1 MGNTNT
7 RTRTTARRIAAFLAL
22 LGALVLSSGVALM
35 ATATA
40 ADASHKPPPPPTL
53 KDWVCKYVGTPGV
66 NERLKHGNDG
76 LVWVST
82 SATQGNYFDDGQNR
96 SYVLLKNAPQDPK
109 PDASQC
115 PQPSNDWATA
125 DVQWI
130 EPSCENGNQADYA
143 TSGDHV
149 TWSVVSGSA
158 TPGSWITLK
167 AKATSPYE
175 FEHGDEDTKLFSHKF
190 DKAEVCRD
198 AAASV
203 EVTQPTCD
211 NQNTPGFEPSGSHV
225 TWEVLE
231 QDLTPG
237 GHVTVKFT
245 ADAGHEFP
253 DHEKTKTITK
263 NFDDAED
270 CTQFDATASV
280 EWVEPSCQ
288 NQNTPNYLPT
298 GEHVTWEITDGSL
311 TPDGD
316 VEVTAT
322 ADPGHAFDNEA
333 ATKVFT
339 HHFDAAEICE
349 IVNPPREVTP
359 GEPTFVD
366 PTCDTD
372 PSMTLPQ
379 QEILAEAP
387 ARQVAGPVVG
397 TSDADGIHYEATG
410 DLVPGGTVEVDATL
424 INPET
429 TFFGEG
435 ATTHWSHTFVVPEG
449 CTTVSPPTVTT
460 TATEGTTESVVTP
473 TVVEA
478 GLTGQTVEDLRAQ
491 QGLALVVAGMVLLVC
506 AGGLG
511 LVRPRR

>member
-7 RTRTTARRIAAFLAL
+7 RTRTTVRRIAAFLAL
-22 LGALVLSSGVALM
+22 LGALVMSSGVALM
-35 ATATA
+35 ATAAT
-40 ADASHKPPPPPTL
+40 ADATQTPTL
-53 KDWVCKYVGTPGV
+53 KDWVCKYVGTPGI
-66 NERLKHGNDG
+66 NERLKHGNEG

-82 SATQGNYFDDGQNR
+82 SATQGSYFADGANR
-96 SYVLLKNAPQDPK
+96 SYVLLKNAPHDPE
-109 PDASQC
+109 PSASQC
-115 PQPSNDWATA
+115 PQPDNDWATA
-125 DVQWI
+125 DVQWT
-130 EPSCENGNQADYA
+130 EPSCENGNEADYV

-149 TWSVVSGSA
+149 TWTVVSGSA
-158 TPGSWITLK
+158 TPGSSIELK
-167 AKATSPYE
+167 AEAVSPHE
-175 FEHGDEDTKLFSHKF
+175 FEHGDDDTRVFKHKF

-203 EVTQPTCD
+203 EVTQPTCG
-211 NQNTPGFEPSGSHV
+211 NENTPSFEASGSHV

-253 DHEKTKTITK
+253 DHSKTKVITEY
-263 NFDDAED
+263 FDDAED
-270 CTQFDATASV
+270 CTAYDATASV
-280 EWVEPSCQ
+280 EWVEPSCE

-298 GEHVTWEITDGSL
+298 GEHVSWAITDGSL

-322 ADPGHAFDNEA
+322 ADEGHAFDNEST
-333 ATKVFT
+333 TKVFT
-339 HHFDAAEICE
+339 HHFDVAEICE

-359 GEPTFVD
+359 ADPTFVD

-372 PSMTLPQ
+372 PGLTLPQ
-379 QEILAEAP
+379 QEVVVDERS
-387 ARQVAGPVVG
+387 RQAVGPVVG
-397 TSDADGIHYEATG
+397 TSDADGIHYVATG
-410 DLVPGGTVEVDATL
+410 DPVSGGTVEVDATL
-424 INPET
+424 IDPET

-435 ATTHWSHTFVVPEG
+435 ATTHWSHTFPVPEG
-449 CTTVSPPTVTT
+449 CTSVSPPTVTPPT
-460 TATEGTTESVVTP
+460 SATQDATDAVVTP

-478 GLTGQTVEDLRAQ
+478 GLAGSVTEDLRAR
-491 QGLALVVAGMVLLVC
+491 QGLALVVAGMVLLMA

-511 LVRPRR
+511 LVRQRR